1 MDNKIMYGIG
11 GVAVIGIIA
20 YLYNKKKKDDALK
33 LATTAT
39 PPPSTETIIDMG
51 GMSPTLLEDSMVVMP
66 DGSIVDGSV
75 IAVETN
81 PTSMVAV
88 DPIKVPVNMMATSP
102 VSFTDP
108 KNMTMASSSTA
119 KFDGGFANAI
129 GTTTTTTQKLSGCGA
144 GGKCPTC
151 YRCKGGTCYP
161 AYQVII
167 QGQSTPTL
175 ADFNNCMGLYGTAKF
190 DGGFNYA
197 DGYGCSVDPVLGV

>member
-1 MDNKIMYGIG
+1 MNKKIIYGIG

-33 LATTAT
+33 ITTMAT
-39 PPPSTETIIDMG
+39 PPSSMETIVDMG

-66 DGSIVDGSV
+66 DGSIVDGSL
-75 IAVETN
+75 IAVENNPSSMTMTDPTRVPTN
-81 PTSMVAV
+81 QMV
-88 DPIKVPVNMMATSP
+88 TSP

-108 KNMTMASSSTA
+108 KNMTMVSSAPA

-129 GTTTTTTQKLSGCGA
+129 GTTTMQKLQGCGA

-161 AYQVII
+161 AHQVVI

-175 ADFNNCMGLYGTAKF
+175 ADFNNCMGIYGTAKF
-190 DGGFNYA
+190 DGGFDYA
-197 DGYGCSVDPVLGV
+197 DGYGCSLDPVLGM

>member
-1 MDNKIMYGIG
+1 MDKKIIYGIG

-39 PPPSTETIIDMG
+39 PPPSMETIIDMG

-88 DPIKVPVNMMATSP
+88 DPTKVPVDMMATSP
-102 VSFTDP
+102 TSSIDP
-108 KNMTMASSSTA
+108 SKIVTTTTSAPA
-119 KFDGGFANAI
+119 RFDGGFANAI
-129 GTTTTTTQKLSGCGA
+129 GSSKDCMYVNEIVGYYPSGHPIVQKKLV
-144 GGKCPTC
+144 
-151 YRCKGGTCYP
+151 CKT
-161 AYQVII
+161 
-167 QGQSTPTL
+167 STS
-175 ADFNNCMGLYGTAKF
+175 AKF
-190 DGGFNYA
+190 DGGFTYA
-197 DGYGCSVDPVLGV
+197 DGYGCGVDPVLGM